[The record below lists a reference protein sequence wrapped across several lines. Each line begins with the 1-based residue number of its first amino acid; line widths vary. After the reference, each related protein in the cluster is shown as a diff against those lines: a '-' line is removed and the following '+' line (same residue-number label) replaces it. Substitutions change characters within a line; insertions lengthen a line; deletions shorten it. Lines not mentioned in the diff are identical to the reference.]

1 MPSAMSEKEKRE
13 ERLAAAL
20 SRFQPYLR
28 GAPEGLPF
36 RFDAATIRRGLN
48 FTLRTT
54 AGDID
59 VLGEVAGVGGVGGDV
74 VQGLPLGVP
83 GRQVRI
89 AVGES
94 LPFGR

>member
-1 MPSAMSEKEKRE
+1 MKVAAQRAGSTSHVWGYVIVL
-13 ERLAAAL
+13 LAAL
-20 SRFQPYLR
+20 VFI
-28 GAPEGLPF
+28 
-36 RFDAATIRRGLN
+36 D
-48 FTLRTT
+48 TLV
-54 AGDID
+54 GQN
-59 VLGEVAGVGGVGGDV
+59 VLDSHHKLAMGVGGVGGDV